1 MMGGQVP
8 ILVLKEGTER
18 ETGKTA
24 QKKNIEVAKTIADAV
39 RTTLGPKGMDKML
52 VDSIGDIVITNDG
65 ATILKEIDAAHPTA
79 KMMVEVAKS
88 QDTEVGDGT
97 TTAVVLAGELLKSAE
112 ELLDQNVHPT
122 VITNGYHLAAEKA
135 LELLPELGIKVDG
148 DEILKEIAITA
159 MTGKNVGDAKEYL
172 ADLAVKAVKAVAEEI
187 NGKSSVDVDNNV
199 KVEKKQGGGITDTEL
214 IDGIVLDKEKV
225 HPRMPKRIENAK
237 IALINTGFEVKKT
250 EISAKI
256 QISDPS
262 QIQAFLDQE
271 SEEIKKMVEKV
282 REVGAN
288 VVLCQKAIDDLA
300 QHYMAKYG
308 IYAVRRIKKS
318 DMEKLAKATG
328 AKIVT
333 NLDDLS
339 PEDLG
344 YAKIVEERK
353 IGEDNMTFIMGC
365 KNPKSV
371 SILIRGGT
379 EHVVDEVERA
389 LHDALKVVS
398 VAMEDGI
405 AVPGGGATEI
415 ELAMKLRE
423 YAPSVG
429 GREQLAIEKFAD
441 SLEIIPRTL
450 AENAGMDAIDIMM
463 KLKAEHQ
470 KSNRHAGVNVFDG
483 KIANMIEKKVIEPL
497 RVKKQA
503 IESATEAAT
512 MILRI
517 DDVIAAKGGEK
528 EKAQGAPA
536 GAGMMPGGGM
546 GGMGMG
552 GGMPPY

>member
-1 MMGGQVP
+1 MLSGQVP
-8 ILVLKEGTER
+8 ILVLKEGTQR
-18 ETGKTA
+18 ETGKDA

-52 VDSIGDIVITNDG
+52 VDSLGDIVITNDG

-88 QDTEVGDGT
+88 QDSEVGDGT
-97 TTAVVLAGELLKSAE
+97 TTAVVLAGELLKNAE

-135 LELLPELGIKVDG
+135 LEILPELGIKVDN
-148 DEILKEIAITA
+148 DTILKEIAITA

-172 ADLAVKAVKAVAEEI
+172 SDLAVKAVKAVAEEVD
-187 NGKSSVDVDNNV
+187 GKISVDVDNI

-225 HPRMPKRIENAK
+225 HPRMPKRVEDAK

-256 QISDPS
+256 QINRPED
-262 QIQAFLDQE
+262 IQAFLDQE

-282 REVGAN
+282 KDVGAN
-288 VVLCQKAIDDLA
+288 VVLCQKAVDDLA

-339 PEDLG
+339 SEDLG
-344 YAKIVEERK
+344 YAKVVEERK
-353 IGEDNMTFIMGC
+353 IGEDNMTFVMGC

-441 SLEIIPRTL
+441 SLEIVPRTL
-450 AENAGMDAIDIMM
+450 AENAGMDAIDMMM

-470 KSNRHAGVNVFDG
+470 KNNKHAGVDVLDG

-528 EKAQGAPA
+528 GKGQGTPE
-536 GAGMMPGGGM
+536 GMPPGGGM
-546 GGMGMG
+546 GGYPPAGG
-552 GGMPPY
+552 YGGMPPY

>member
-1 MMGGQVP
+1 MLGGQVP
-8 ILVLKEGTER
+8 ILVLKEGTQR
-18 ETGKTA
+18 ETGKDA
-24 QKKNIEVAKTIADAV
+24 QKKNIEVAKAIADAV

-52 VDSIGDIVITNDG
+52 VDSLGDIVITNDG

-97 TTAVVLAGELLKSAE
+97 TTAVVLAGELLKNAE

-122 VITNGYHLAAEKA
+122 VITNGYHLALQKA
-135 LELLPELGIKVDG
+135 LELLPELGIKVDN
-148 DEILKEIAITA
+148 DEILKEIAMTA

-172 ADLAVKAVKAVAEEI
+172 SELAVKAVKSVAEEVD
-187 NGKSSVDVDNNV
+187 GKTVVDVDNI
-199 KVEKKQGGGITDTEL
+199 KVEKKQGGGIRDTEL

-256 QISDPS
+256 QINDPS

-271 SEEIKKMVEKV
+271 AEEIKKMVEKV
-282 REVGAN
+282 KEVGAN

-333 NLDDLS
+333 NLEDLS
-339 PEDLG
+339 AEDLG
-344 YAKIVEERK
+344 YAKVVEERK
-353 IGEDNMTFIMGC
+353 IGEDNMTFITGC
-365 KNPKSV
+365 KNPKAV

-389 LHDALKVVS
+389 LHDALKVVG
-398 VAMEDGI
+398 VALEDGV

-415 ELAMKLRE
+415 ELAMKLRD

-429 GREQLAIEKFAD
+429 GREQLAIERFAD
-441 SLEIIPRTL
+441 ALEIIPRTL
-450 AENAGMDAIDIMM
+450 AENAGMDAIDVIM
-463 KLKAEHQ
+463 KLKADHQ
-470 KSNRHAGVNVFDG
+470 NNEKHAGVDVLDG
-483 KIANMIEKKVIEPL
+483 NIADMVEKKVIEPL

-503 IESATEAAT
+503 IESATEVAT

-517 DDVIAAKGGEK
+517 DDVIAAKGSEK
-528 EKAQGAPA
+528 GKGQGAPE
-536 GAGMMPGGGM
+536 GMPPG

>member
-1 MMGGQVP
+1 MLAGQVP
-8 ILVLKEGTER
+8 ILVLKEGTQR
-18 ETGKTA
+18 ETGREA
-24 QKKNIEVAKTIADAV
+24 QKKNIEVAKAIADAV

-52 VDSIGDIVITNDG
+52 VDSLGDIVITNDG
-65 ATILKEIDAAHPTA
+65 ATILKEIDVAHPTA

-135 LELLPELGIKVDG
+135 LELLPELGIKVDS

-159 MTGKNVGDAKEYL
+159 MTGKNVSDAKEYL
-172 ADLAVKAVKAVAEEI
+172 ADLAVKAVKSVAEEV
-187 NGKSSVDVDNNV
+187 NGKIHVDIDNI

-225 HPRMPKRIENAK
+225 HPRMPKRVENAK

-271 SEEIKKMVEKV
+271 AEEIRKMVEKV
-282 REVGAN
+282 KEVGAN

-333 NLDDLS
+333 NLDDLT

-344 YAKIVEERK
+344 YAEVVEERK
-353 IGEDNMTFIMGC
+353 IGEDNMTFVTGC

-389 LHDALKVVS
+389 LHDALKVVG
-398 VAMEDGI
+398 VAMEDGV

-441 SLEIIPRTL
+441 SIEIIPRTL
-450 AENAGMDAIDIMM
+450 AENAGLDAIDIMM

-470 KSNRHAGVNVFDG
+470 KGNKYAGVDVFEG

-503 IESATEAAT
+503 LESAKEVAT

-517 DDVIAAKGGEK
+517 DDVIAAKGEEK
-528 EKAQGAPA
+528 KKGKGPEG
-536 GAGMMPGGGM
+536 MPGEM
-546 GGMGMG
+546 GGMG

>member
-1 MMGGQVP
+1 MLAGQVP
-8 ILVLKEGTER
+8 ILVLKEGTQR
-18 ETGKTA
+18 ETGREA
-24 QKKNIEVAKTIADAV
+24 QKKNIEVAKAIADAV

-52 VDSIGDIVITNDG
+52 VDSLGDIVITNDG
-65 ATILKEIDAAHPTA
+65 ATILKEIDVAHPTA

-97 TTAVVLAGELLKSAE
+97 TTAVVLAGELLKNAE

-135 LELLPELGIKVDG
+135 LEILPELGIKVDS
-148 DEILKEIAITA
+148 DELLKEIAMTA

-172 ADLAVKAVKAVAEEI
+172 ADLAVKAVKSVAEEI
-187 NGKSSVDVDNNV
+187 NGKISVDIDNI

-271 SEEIKKMVEKV
+271 AEEIRKMVEKV
-282 REVGAN
+282 KEVGAN

-344 YAKIVEERK
+344 YAEVVEERK
-353 IGEDNMTFIMGC
+353 IGEDNMTFVMGC

-389 LHDALKVVS
+389 LHDALKVVG
-398 VAMEDGI
+398 VAMEDGV
-405 AVPGGGATEI
+405 AVPGGGAAEI
-415 ELAMKLRE
+415 ELAMRLRE

-441 SLEIIPRTL
+441 SLEIVPRTL
-450 AENAGMDAIDIMM
+450 AENAGLDAIDIMM

-470 KSNRHAGVNVFDG
+470 KGNKHAGVDVFDG
-483 KIANMIEKKVIEPL
+483 KIANMIEKKVVEPL

-503 IESATEAAT
+503 IESATEVAT

-517 DDVIAAKGGEK
+517 DDVIAAKGEEKKKGKGE
-528 EKAQGAPA
+528 G
-536 GAGMMPGGGM
+536 MPGE
-546 GGMGMG
+546 MG
-552 GGMPPY
+552 GGMPQYGGMPSY

>member
-18 ETGKTA
+18 ETGRNA
-24 QKKNIEVAKTIADAV
+24 QKKNIEVAKAIADAV

-52 VDSIGDIVITNDG
+52 VDSLGDIVITNDG
-65 ATILKEIDAAHPTA
+65 ATILKEIDVAHPAA

-97 TTAVVLAGELLKSAE
+97 TSAVVLSGELLKVAE

-122 VITNGYHLAAEKA
+122 VITNGYRLAAEKA
-135 LELLPELGIKVDG
+135 LELLPELGIKVDT
-148 DEILKEIAITA
+148 DEILKEIAMTA
-159 MTGKNVGDAKEYL
+159 MTGKNVGDSKEYL
-172 ADLAVKAVKAVAEEI
+172 SDIAVKAVRAVAENN
-187 NGKSSVDVDNNV
+187 NGKTVVDVDNI
-199 KVEKKQGGGITDTEL
+199 KVEKKQGGGIHDTEL
-214 IDGIVLDKEKV
+214 IDGIILDKEKV
-225 HPRMPKRIENAK
+225 HPRMPKRVENAK

-256 QISDPS
+256 QINKPED
-262 QIQAFLDQE
+262 IQAFLDQE
-271 SEEIKKMVEKV
+271 SEEIRKMVEKV
-282 REVGAN
+282 KEVGAN
-288 VVLCQKAIDDLA
+288 VVFCQKAIDDMA

-339 PEDLG
+339 SEDLG
-344 YAKIVEERK
+344 FAAVVEERK
-353 IGEDNMTFIMGC
+353 IGDDSMTFVTGC

-379 EHVVDEVERA
+379 EHVVAEVERA
-389 LHDALKVVS
+389 LHDALKVVA
-398 VAMEDGI
+398 VAMEDGA

-441 SLEIIPRTL
+441 ALEIIPRTL
-450 AENAGMDAIDIMM
+450 AENAGLDAIDIMM
-463 KLKAEHQ
+463 KIKAEHQ
-470 KSNRHAGVNVFDG
+470 KGNKHTGVNVFEGGISD
-483 KIANMIEKKVIEPL
+483 MMSQRVIEPL

-503 IESATEAAT
+503 LESATEVAT

-517 DDVIAAKGGEK
+517 DDVVASKGSDKGGK
-528 EKAQGAPA
+528 PPAP
-536 GAGMMPGGGM
+536 PGGDMGGM
-546 GGMGMG
+546 GGMG
-552 GGMPPY
+552 GMPGMM

>member
-18 ETGKTA
+18 ETGRIA
-24 QKKNIEVAKTIADAV
+24 QKRNIEVAKAIADAV

-52 VDSIGDIVITNDG
+52 VDSLGDIVITNDG
-65 ATILKEIDAAHPTA
+65 ATILKEIDVAHPAA

-97 TTAVVLAGELLKSAE
+97 TSAVVLSGELLKMAE

-122 VITNGYHLAAEKA
+122 VITNGYRLAAAKA
-135 LELLPELGIKVDG
+135 LEILPELGIKVDN
-148 DEILKEIAITA
+148 DEILKEIAMTA
-159 MTGKNVGDAKEYL
+159 MTGKNVGDSKEYL
-172 ADLAVKAVKAVAEEI
+172 ADIAVKAVRAVAEEV
-187 NGKSSVDVDNNV
+187 NGKTVVDVDNI
-199 KVEKKQGGGITDTEL
+199 KVEKKQGGGIRDTEL
-214 IDGIVLDKEKV
+214 IDGIILDKEKV
-225 HPRMPKRIENAK
+225 HPRMPKRVEDAK

-256 QISDPS
+256 QINRPED
-262 QIQAFLDQE
+262 IQAFLDQE
-271 SEEIKKMVEKV
+271 SEEIRKMVEKV
-282 REVGAN
+282 KEVGAN
-288 VVLCQKAIDDLA
+288 VVFCQKAIDDLA

-308 IYAVRRIKKS
+308 IYAVRRVKKS

-328 AKIVT
+328 GKIIT

-344 YAKIVEERK
+344 YAKVVEERK
-353 IGEDNMTFIMGC
+353 IGEDHMTFVMGC

-389 LHDALKVVS
+389 LHDALKVVG
-398 VAMEDGI
+398 VALEDGV

-415 ELAMKLRE
+415 ELAMRLRE

-441 SLEIIPRTL
+441 ALEIIPRTL
-450 AENAGMDAIDIMM
+450 AENAGLDAIDIMM

-470 KSNRHAGVNVFDG
+470 KGNKHAGVDVFEG
-483 KIANMIEKKVIEPL
+483 TIADMVEKKVIEPL

-503 IESATEAAT
+503 LESATEVAT

-517 DDVIAAKGGEK
+517 DDVIAAKGTDKGSK
-528 EKAQGAPA
+528 GGPGAE
-536 GAGMMPGGGM
+536 GGMPGGM
-546 GGMGMG
+546 GGMG
-552 GGMPPY
+552 GMPGM

>member
-18 ETGKTA
+18 ETGRSA
-24 QKKNIEVAKTIADAV
+24 QKKNIEVAKAIADAV

-52 VDSIGDIVITNDG
+52 VDSLGDIVITNDG
-65 ATILKEIDAAHPTA
+65 ATILKEIDVAHPA
-79 KMMVEVAKS
+79 GKMMVEVAKS

-97 TTAVVLAGELLKSAE
+97 TSAVVLSGELLSMAE
-112 ELLDQNVHPT
+112 TLLEQNVHPT
-122 VITNGYHLAAEKA
+122 VITNGYRLAAEKA
-135 LELLPELGIKVDG
+135 LEILPELGVKVDNE
-148 DEILKEIAITA
+148 EILKEIAMTA
-159 MTGKNVGDAKEYL
+159 MTGKNVGDSKEYL
-172 ADLAVKAVKAVAEEI
+172 ADIVVKAVNSIVEEV
-187 NGKSSVDVDNNV
+187 NGKKIVDVDNI
-199 KVEKKQGGGITDTEL
+199 KVEKKQGGGIRDTEL
-214 IDGIVLDKEKV
+214 IDGIILDKEKV
-225 HPRMPKRIENAK
+225 HPRMPKRVEDAK

-256 QISDPS
+256 QINKPED
-262 QIQAFLDQE
+262 IQAFLDQE
-271 SEEIKKMVEKV
+271 SEEIRKMVEKV
-282 REVGAN
+282 KDVGAN
-288 VVLCQKAIDDLA
+288 VVFCQKAIDDLA

-333 NLDDLS
+333 NLEDLS
-339 PEDLG
+339 KEDLG
-344 YAKIVEERK
+344 YAKVVEERK
-353 IGEDNMTFIMGC
+353 IGDDNMTFVTGC
-365 KNPKSV
+365 KNPKAV

-389 LHDALKVVS
+389 LHDALKVVA
-398 VAMEDGI
+398 VALEDGV
-405 AVPGGGATEI
+405 AVPGGGATEV

-441 SLEIIPRTL
+441 ALEIIPRTL

-470 KSNRHAGVNVFDG
+470 KGNKHTGVDVLEG
-483 KIANMIEKKVIEPL
+483 KISDMLKKKVIEPL

-503 IESATEAAT
+503 IESATEVAT

-517 DDVIAAKGGEK
+517 DDVIAAKGSDKGK
-528 EKAQGAPA
+528 APA
-536 GAGMMPGGGM
+536 PPGGDMGGM
-546 GGMGMG
+546 GGMG
-552 GGMPPY
+552 GGMPGMM